1 MARYTVIESISMQS
15 TGHGSKRIFSAV
27 ADVDIENGT
36 LGHLN
41 GLADNFSHIYNF
53 AKGVVDGES
62 VVIVDQPAW
71 DVDTCKRS
79 NQRRDKFIIPA
90 GTPFR
95 VRVVAINDE
104 FGISAEGIE
113 EATRNLVVET
123 ADFTETDV
131 YVTVNDEG
139 KLKASTTKEGNE
151 IFEGKIERKRVVG
164 GVFRVPVQDYGYS
177 YTLYEVRILS
187 AKGGNC

>member
-1 MARYTVIESISMQS
+1 MARYTVIESTNMQS

-27 ADVDIENGT
+27 SDVDIENGT

-41 GLADNFSHIYNF
+41 GLAGNYSHIYNF
-53 AKGVVDGES
+53 AKGVVDGEA
-62 VVIVDQPAW
+62 VVIVDNPAW

-79 NQRRDKFIIPA
+79 NQRRDKYIIPA

-104 FGISAEGIE
+104 FAISAEGIE
-113 EATRNLVVET
+113 EATRSLVVDT
-123 ADFTETDV
+123 ANFTETDV
-131 YVTVNDEG
+131 YVTVNAEG
-139 KLKASTTKEGNE
+139 KLKASAIKEDNQ

-164 GVFRVPVQDYGYS
+164 GVFNIPVHEYGYS
-177 YTLYEVRILS
+177 YTLYEVKILS

>member
-1 MARYTVIESISMQS
+1 MRYAVVESTSMQS

-36 LGHLN
+36 FGHLN

-53 AKGVVDGES
+53 AKGVVDGEA
-62 VVIVDQPAW
+62 VIMVDQPAW
-71 DVDTCKRS
+71 DVDTSKRS

-104 FGISAEGIE
+104 FAISAEGIE
-113 EATRNLVVET
+113 EATRSVVVDAPNF
-123 ADFTETDV
+123 ADTDV
-131 YVTVNDEG
+131 YVTVNAEG
-139 KLKASTTKEGNE
+139 KLKASTTKEDNAV
-151 IFEGKIERKRVVG
+151 FEGKVERKRVVG
-164 GVFRVPVQDYGYS
+164 GLFKVPAQEYGHS
-177 YTLYEVRILS
+177 YTLYEVRILN

>member
-1 MARYTVIESISMQS
+1 MRYTVVESTNMQS

-41 GLADNFSHIYNF
+41 GLADNCSHIYNF
-53 AKGVVDGES
+53 AKGVVDGE
-62 VVIVDQPAW
+62 VVVMVDQPAW

-90 GTPFR
+90 GTAFR

-113 EATRNLVVET
+113 EATRDLVVNT
-123 ADFTETDV
+123 DDFAGTDV

-139 KLKASTTKEGNE
+139 KLKASNTKEGNE
-151 IFEGKIERKRVVG
+151 IFEGRVERKRVVG
-164 GVFRVPVQDYGYS
+164 GVFKIPAHEYGHS